1 SAFTRECS
9 PFTYKRRSIPNF
21 LIGVAMD
28 IEYLERLIALLEAN
42 NTLSELE
49 IEENGNRVRLAKF
62 TSNAPQVQTV
72 YTAPAPAAVQ
82 TQPQAAPSAAPAP
95 SEGHEVH
102 SPIVGTFYRAAS
114 PDAPP
119 FVEVGQHVEKGQ
131 TICIVEAMKL
141 MNEIESDASGTI
153 IKVLVENGKPV
164 EYNQPLFVIRQ
175 D

>member
-1 SAFTRECS
+1 
-9 PFTYKRRSIPNF
+9 
-21 LIGVAMD
+21 MD
-28 IEYLERLIALLEAN
+28 IEYLERLIALLENN

-72 YTAPAPAAVQ
+72 YTAPAPAPSAA
-82 TQPQAAPSAAPAP
+82 QAQQQVAAAPAP
-95 SEGHEVH
+95 SASEGHEVR

-119 FVEVGQHVEKGQ
+119 FIEVGQRVEKGQ

-153 IKVLVENGKPV
+153 VKALVENGKPV